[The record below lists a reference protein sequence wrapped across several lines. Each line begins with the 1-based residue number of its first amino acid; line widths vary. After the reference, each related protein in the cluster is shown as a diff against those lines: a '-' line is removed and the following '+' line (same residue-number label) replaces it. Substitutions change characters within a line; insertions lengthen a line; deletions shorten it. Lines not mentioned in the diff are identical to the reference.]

1 MMASDNIIDVS
12 EADFEYQV
20 LAYSQHIP
28 VVVDFWAEWCVPC
41 RTLGP
46 MLERLTLEAGGAFR
60 LAKVNVDQNQN
71 LSLRYNVR
79 SIPAVKAFRDGKMV
93 SEFVG
98 MQPEPKLKEWLRALT
113 PSSTDLLL
121 EKGLSL
127 ISEGEWVS
135 SQEAFQEIL
144 KVNPDSA
151 PALFGLAKSILAQG
165 QVDEAQRILQSL
177 PPSREFARAE
187 ALLPL
192 TQALIRQQN
201 GENNHD
207 QPLEAA
213 YQRALRLI
221 LRGNIP
227 ASLDGLLDILR
238 EDKYFRDGEVRQ
250 VILGLFEL
258 MGDENPV
265 TRQYRQ
271 ELASVLF

>member
-1 MMASDNIIDVS
+1 MASDNIIDVS

-98 MQPEPKLKEWLRALT
+98 MQPEPKLKEWLRALA

-151 PALFGLAKSILAQG
+151 PAQFGLAKSKLAQG

>member
-1 MMASDNIIDVS
+1 MMASDHIIDVT

-98 MQPEPKLKEWLRALT
+98 MQPEPKLKEWFRALA

-151 PALFGLAKSILAQG
+151 PALFGLAKSKLAQG

>member
-46 MLERLTLEAGGAFR
+46 MLERLTLEAGGTFR

-98 MQPEPKLKEWLRALT
+98 MQPEPKLKEWLRALA

-151 PALFGLAKSILAQG
+151 PAQFGLAKSKLAQG

>member
-98 MQPEPKLKEWLRALT
+98 MQPEPKLKEWLRALA

-151 PALFGLAKSILAQG
+151 PALFGLAKSKLAQG

>member
-98 MQPEPKLKEWLRALT
+98 MQPEPKLKEWLRALA

>member
-1 MMASDNIIDVS
+1 MMASDHIIDVS

-98 MQPEPKLKEWLRALT
+98 MQPEPKLKEWLRALA

-151 PALFGLAKSILAQG
+151 PAQFGLAKSKLAQG

>member
-1 MMASDNIIDVS
+1 MMASDHIIDVT

-98 MQPEPKLKEWLRALT
+98 MQPEPKLKEWLRALA

-151 PALFGLAKSILAQG
+151 PAQFGLAKSKLAQG

>member
-1 MMASDNIIDVS
+1 MMASDHIIDVT

-98 MQPEPKLKEWLRALT
+98 MQPEPKLKEWFRALA

>member
-1 MMASDNIIDVS
+1 MMASDHIIDVS

-98 MQPEPKLKEWLRALT
+98 MQPEPKLKEWLRALA

-265 TRQYRQ
+265 TRQYMQ

>member
-1 MMASDNIIDVS
+1 MASDHIIDVS

-98 MQPEPKLKEWLRALT
+98 MQPEPKLKEWLRALA

-151 PALFGLAKSILAQG
+151 PAQFGLAKSKLAQG

>member
-1 MMASDNIIDVS
+1 MMASDHIIDVS

-98 MQPEPKLKEWLRALT
+98 MQPEPKLKEWFRALA

-151 PALFGLAKSILAQG
+151 PAQFGLAKSKLAQG

>member
-1 MMASDNIIDVS
+1 MMALDNIIDVS

-98 MQPEPKLKEWLRALT
+98 MQPEPKLKEWFRALA

-151 PALFGLAKSILAQG
+151 PAQFGLAKSKLAQG

>member
-1 MMASDNIIDVS
+1 MASDNIIDVS

-46 MLERLTLEAGGAFR
+46 MLERLTLESGGAFR

-98 MQPEPKLKEWLRALT
+98 MQPEPKLKEWLRALA

>member
-1 MMASDNIIDVS
+1 MMASDHIIDVS

-46 MLERLTLEAGGAFR
+46 MLERLTLESGGAFR

-98 MQPEPKLKEWLRALT
+98 MQPEPKLKEWLRALA

>member
-46 MLERLTLEAGGAFR
+46 MLERLTLEAGGTFR

-98 MQPEPKLKEWLRALT
+98 MQPEPKLKEWLRALA

>member
-1 MMASDNIIDVS
+1 MMASDHIIDVT

-98 MQPEPKLKEWLRALT
+98 MQPEPKLKEWFRALA

-151 PALFGLAKSILAQG
+151 PAQFGLAKSKLAQG

>member
-1 MMASDNIIDVS
+1 MMASDHIIDVS

-46 MLERLTLEAGGAFR
+46 MLERLTLEAGGTFR

-98 MQPEPKLKEWLRALT
+98 MQPEPKLKEWFRALA

-165 QVDEAQRILQSL
+165 QVDKAQRILQSL

>member
-46 MLERLTLEAGGAFR
+46 MLERLTLESGGAFR

-98 MQPEPKLKEWLRALT
+98 MQPEPKLKEWFRALA

>member
-46 MLERLTLEAGGAFR
+46 MLERLTLEAEGTFR
-60 LAKVNVDQNQN
+60 LAKLNVDQNQN
-71 LSLRYNVR
+71 LALRYNVR
-79 SIPAVKAFRDGKMV
+79 SIPSVKAFRDGKMV

-98 MQPEPKLKEWLRALT
+98 MQPEPKLREWLRALA
-113 PSSTDLLL
+113 PSSTDLLQ
-121 EKGLSL
+121 EKGLSM
-127 ISEGEWVS
+127 ITQGEWAS
-135 SQEAFQEIL
+135 AQAAFQEVL
-144 KVNPDSA
+144 LVTPDSA

-187 ALLPL
+187 VLLPL

-213 YQRALRLI
+213 YQRALRLF

-227 ASLDGLLDILR
+227 ASLDGFLDILR
-238 EDKYFRDGEVRQ
+238 EDKHFRDGEVRQ

-258 MGDENPV
+258 MGDENAV

>member
-98 MQPEPKLKEWLRALT
+98 MQPEPKLKEWFRALA

>member
-165 QVDEAQRILQSL
+165 QVGEAQRILQSL

-192 TQALIRQQN
+192 TKALIRQQN

>member
-1 MMASDNIIDVS
+1 MMASDHIIDVS

-98 MQPEPKLKEWLRALT
+98 MQPEPKLKEWFRALA

>member
-1 MMASDNIIDVS
+1 MASDNIIDVS

-98 MQPEPKLKEWLRALT
+98 MQPEPKLKEWLRALA

>member
-1 MMASDNIIDVS
+1 MMASDHIIDVT

-98 MQPEPKLKEWLRALT
+98 MQPEPKLKEWLRALA

>member
-1 MMASDNIIDVS
+1 MMASDHIIDVS

-46 MLERLTLEAGGAFR
+46 MLERLTLEAGGTFR

-98 MQPEPKLKEWLRALT
+98 MQPEPKLKEWLRALA

>member
-46 MLERLTLEAGGAFR
+46 MLERLTLESGGAFR

-98 MQPEPKLKEWLRALT
+98 MQPEPKLKEWLRALA

>member
-1 MMASDNIIDVS
+1 MMATDDIVDVS

-20 LAYSQHIP
+20 LTYSQHIP

-46 MLERLTLEAGGAFR
+46 MLERLTLEAEGSFR
-60 LAKVNVDQNQN
+60 LAKVNVDQNPN
-71 LSLRYNVR
+71 LALRYNVR
-79 SIPAVKAFRDGKMV
+79 SIPSVKAFRDGKMV

-98 MQPEPKLKEWLRALT
+98 MQPEPKLREWLRAFA

-127 ISEGEWVS
+127 ISEGEWVAA
-135 SQEAFQEIL
+135 EAAFQEVL
-144 KVNPDSA
+144 KENPDSA
-151 PALFGLAKSILAQG
+151 PALFGLAKSTLAQG
-165 QVDEAQRILQSL
+165 QVDEAQRILQTL
-177 PPSREFARAE
+177 PSSREFAKAE
-187 ALLPL
+187 TLLPL
-192 TQALIRQQN
+192 TQALISQQN
-201 GENNHD
+201 RENNHD
-207 QPLEAA
+207 NPLEAA

-221 LRGNIP
+221 LRGNFA

-238 EDKYFRDGEVRQ
+238 EDKRYRDGEIRQ

-258 MGDENPV
+258 IGEEHAL

>member
-98 MQPEPKLKEWLRALT
+98 MQPEPKLKEWLRALA

-121 EKGLSL
+121 GKGLSL

>member
-46 MLERLTLEAGGAFR
+46 MLERLTLEAGGTFR

-98 MQPEPKLKEWLRALT
+98 MQPEPKLKEWFRALA

>member
-98 MQPEPKLKEWLRALT
+98 MQPEPKLKEWFRALA

-151 PALFGLAKSILAQG
+151 PAQFGLAKSKLAQG

>member
-1 MMASDNIIDVS
+1 MASDNIIDVS

-46 MLERLTLEAGGAFR
+46 MLERLTLEAGGTFR

-98 MQPEPKLKEWLRALT
+98 MQPEPKLKEWLRALA

-151 PALFGLAKSILAQG
+151 PAQFGLAKSKLAQG

>member
-1 MMASDNIIDVS
+1 MASDNIIDVS

-46 MLERLTLEAGGAFR
+46 MLERLTLEAGGTFR

-98 MQPEPKLKEWLRALT
+98 MQPEPKLKEWLRALA

>member
-98 MQPEPKLKEWLRALT
+98 MQPEPKLKEWLRALA

-151 PALFGLAKSILAQG
+151 PAQFGLAKSKLAQG

>member
-1 MMASDNIIDVS
+1 MMASDHIIDVS

-98 MQPEPKLKEWLRALT
+98 MQPEPKLKEWLRALA